1 LKSLVIERK
10 KLISNINK
18 IFEIAKQSGKNDE
31 GKKYEIIAVVKGNG
45 YGLGMVNL
53 SKILLDNG
61 IHFLAVS
68 TVEEALEL
76 KDANLDGEVMLLSS
90 VCDEKE
96 VKELIDRDIIL
107 TIGSKEAA
115 ELVNRLA
122 NQKKVKCQVK
132 IDTGFGRYGFIYN
145 KFDEILEVYKNYS
158 NLEIIGTFSHFA
170 QSYAKDE
177 RHTKKQFDRFIDVI
191 EFLKNNKI
199 EPGMLHICNSAAF
212 LRYPNMRLNAARIG
226 SAFLGRILVN
236 NYLKLERIGYLE
248 TKIIETNTLPK
259 GYTIRIFMRRKN
271 KKRNKNWNC
280 SSSDIAMDLI

>member
-1 LKSLVIERK
+1 MKSLVIERK
-10 KLISNINK
+10 KLIGNINK
-18 IFEIAKQSGKNDE
+18 ILEIAKQSGKSDD

-45 YGLGMVNL
+45 YGLGIINL
-53 SKILLDNG
+53 SKILLDSG

-68 TVEEALEL
+68 NVEEALEL
-76 KDANLDGEVMLLSS
+76 KETNFDADVMLLSS

-199 EPGMLHICNSAAF
+199 DPGMLHICNSAAF

-236 NYLKLERIGYLE
+236 NYLNLEKIAYLE
-248 TKIIETNTLPK
+248 TKIIETNIVPK
-259 GYTIRIFMRRKN
+259 GYTIRIFLHREN
-271 KKRNKNWNC
+271 KERNKNWNC
-280 SSSDIAMDLI
+280 TSSDIAMDLI